1 LFEMRCKFVLIIII
15 SCSGY
20 KYLVRAIITTC
31 SDTTFISVR
40 DDTQNCS
47 EDNRILF

>member
-1 LFEMRCKFVLIIII
+1 LFEMRCKFVLSRII

-31 SDTTFISVR
+31 SDPWSDLFRQYVCF
-40 DDTQNCS
+40 CS
-47 EDNRILF
+47 R